1 MMKNK
6 KGEIKPKI
14 SIIVPVY
21 NVQEYLGKCLDSL
34 INQTLQDIEI
44 ICVNDG
50 STDDSLII
58 LQNFAFKDNR
68 IKIIDQENSGPGV
81 ARNNGM
87 RVASGEYI
95 GFVDPDDWVK
105 EDMYEKL
112 YNQAK
117 TLDSDIVICDYV
129 RYQEWTERVIPQN
142 FFEKAVKY
150 IKAVPVNVPDGK
162 NIDREMLLDT
172 LLVSPCYSVV
182 RIYRREFLINNN
194 ILFSKHKCCEDC
206 PFVLKGHVLAKAV
219 SYVKYA
225 GYIYRLRKNSTVR
238 SYNKRYLDFCEVAGE
253 LERFLK
259 EQNLLPRMAL
269 NLHYMKVMNFSW
281 NYMGFSGKDRKV
293 LLKHAKNFLTKKE
306 YREMKRYLKIRL
318 KDKIKNIFG
327 KFIQVSKTPR
337 HKVIKI
343 FGLTLKIKRRCGRL
357 GAEQHYINLVRKNY
371 KKYPKDTYLLFDCL
385 HDATVEAIDAYSLFE
400 KMREK
405 GIPAYYVVR
414 KQTALYQKLAAENK
428 LENVIVLNFS
438 TRTHPNEFMQKIHQ
452 ILYRTKCILTSFG
465 ENSGTAD
472 MFFKKHPSWQYIFLQ
487 HGPTFTRD
495 SILYAGYLYPEKFD
509 KFIVSS
515 NREEKLF
522 LKYGFPPEKLIKVG
536 LQRWDLLNNLPQ
548 PKEKSIL
555 LMLTWRHINQIIFEN
570 SLYKKNLLSLLHNAK
585 LNKYLKQKNI
595 SLYFA
600 PHHALSGNM
609 KIDFDLSKEKNI
621 KVIDTQNISQYI
633 RQCSCLVTDF
643 SSVAFDFMFQN
654 KPVVFY
660 ILDREDSSLPEYE
673 RKDLAGF
680 DYKQYILP
688 NVFFDEEAVVN
699 RVIEYCENNFKID
712 EHTREIYDS
721 FFYTKENIREQLIE
735 KLEESYPNK

>member
-21 NVQEYLGKCLDSL
+21 NMQEYLGKCLKSL
-34 INQTLQDIEI
+34 LAQTLKDIEI

-58 LQNFAFKDNR
+58 LQNFAFQDKR
-68 IKIIDQENSGPGV
+68 IKVIDQENSGPGV

-87 RVASGEYI
+87 QVASGEYI

-105 EDMYEKL
+105 EDMYEKM

-129 RYQEWTERVIPQN
+129 RYQEWTNRIIPQH

-150 IKAVPVNVPDGK
+150 IKAEPVDIPSGE
-162 NIDREMLLDT
+162 NIDRETLLDT
-172 LLVSPCYSVV
+172 LLVSPCYSVN
-182 RIYRREFLINNN
+182 RIYRREFLQKNN
-194 ILFSKHKCCEDC
+194 IRFSEYKYCEDC
-206 PFVLKGHVLAKAV
+206 LFVLKSHILSHTV
-219 SYVKYA
+219 SYLDYA
-225 GYIYRLRKNSTVR
+225 GYIYRLRENSIVR
-238 SYNKRYLDFCEVAGE
+238 SYNEKHLDFCAAIDEMVG
-253 LERFLK
+253 FLS
-259 EQNLLPRMAL
+259 EQNLLSRLAL

-281 NYMGFSGKDRKV
+281 IYMGFSAENRKK
-293 LLKHAKNFLTKKE
+293 LIKKAKEFLTAKE
-306 YREMKRYLKIRL
+306 YAEMKKYCNIRL
-318 KDKIKNIFG
+318 KDKIKKLLG
-327 KFIQVSKTPR
+327 KFIKVSKSPR
-337 HKVIKI
+337 HKIVKI
-343 FGLTLKIKRRCGRL
+343 FNITLKIKRRCGRL
-357 GAEQHYINLVRKNY
+357 SAEQHYINLVRKNY

-385 HDATVEAIDAYSLFE
+385 HDATAEAIDAYSLFE

-405 GIPAYYVVR
+405 GIPAYYVLR
-414 KQTALYQKLAAENK
+414 KQTTLYQKLATENN
-428 LENVIVLNFS
+428 LENIIVLNFS

-452 ILYRTKCILTSFG
+452 ILYRTKCVLTSFG
-465 ENSGTAD
+465 ENSGTAE
-472 MFFKKHPSWQYIFLQ
+472 MFFKKHPSWQYIFIQ
-487 HGPTFTRD
+487 HGTIFLKE
-495 SILYAGYLYPEKFD
+495 SVLYNGYLYPAKFD
-509 KFIVSS
+509 KFLVCSD
-515 NREEKLF
+515 REENLW
-522 LKYGFPPEKLIKVG
+522 LKYNFPPEKLLKVG
-536 LQRWDLLNNLPQ
+536 LPRWDLLKNLPQ
-548 PKEKSIL
+548 PKQKSIL
-555 LMLTWRHINQIIFEN
+555 LMLTFRSLNAVSFEN
-570 SLYKKNLLSLLHNAK
+570 SLYKKNLLSLLHNTK

-600 PHHALSGNM
+600 PHHALSGNAH
-609 KIDFDLSKEKNI
+609 INFDLSEEKNI
-621 KVIDTQNISQYI
+621 QIVDGGKVSQYI
-633 RQCSCLVTDF
+633 KQCSCLLTDL

-688 NVFFDEEAVVN
+688 DVFFNEDAVVN

-712 EHTREIYDS
+712 ERTREIYDS

-735 KLEESYPNK
+735 KLETIYPNK